1 MTMGSEDTEGE
12 RGSTLQLAQSLQVL
26 DAALVV
32 LLDRYLA
39 GIGGYGEVRL
49 KVVQGRV
56 RFVEVVVSMDVQK
69 VIQTV

>member
-1 MTMGSEDTEGE
+1 MAMGGGEPEGE
-12 RGSTLQLAQSLQVL
+12 RGLTLQLAQPLQVL

-56 RFVEVVVSMDVQK
+56 RFVEVVVSVDVQK

>member
-1 MTMGSEDTEGE
+1 MTMGDEGLEGE
-12 RGSTLQLAQSLQVL
+12 RGWTLQLAQPLEVL

-56 RFVEVVVSMDVQK
+56 RFVEVAVSVDVQK
-69 VIQTV
+69 VMETV

>member
-1 MTMGSEDTEGE
+1 MAASDNGVKEG
-12 RGSTLQLAQSLQVL
+12 GCTLQLAEPLQVL
-26 DAALVV
+26 DAGLIV

-56 RFVEVVVSMDVQK
+56 RFVEVAMSVDVQK